1 MAKFTDR
8 LDSVRIAAPCP
19 ADWDSMYGNER
30 VRFCG
35 QCQLHVYNL
44 SDMSKAEA
52 EQLIGQTEGRLC
64 VRYYKRRDGSI
75 ITQNCPVGLRAIK
88 RRLSRIATA
97 VMSSLLGFFAAI
109 GFYRIVDEAR
119 PHVMGKMVVGDV
131 YRPVPPSVNPP
142 VVVEPVLEQEPV
154 VGNLVRI
161 DTPKPLGRK
170 LPKRQ

>member
-1 MAKFTDR
+1 MGQQSFPTARRTRSFTGCCCKRKRLSRSSLSGSRRRHVDMAKFTNR
-8 LDSVRIAAPCP
+8 LDSVRIASPCP

-75 ITQNCPVGLRAIK
+75 ITQNCP
-88 RRLSRIATA
+88 
-97 VMSSLLGFFAAI
+97 LL
-109 GFYRIVDEAR
+109 
-119 PHVMGKMVVGDV
+119 
-131 YRPVPPSVNPP
+131 
-142 VVVEPVLEQEPV
+142 
-154 VGNLVRI
+154 
-161 DTPKPLGRK
+161 
-170 LPKRQ
+170 

>member
-1 MAKFTDR
+1 MARFTSR

-30 VRFCG
+30 VRFCD
-35 QCQLHVYNL
+35 QCQLNVYNL
-44 SDMSKAEA
+44 SDMSRTEA
-52 EQLIGQTEGRLC
+52 ERLIGHAEGRLC

-109 GFYRIVDEAR
+109 GFYRIVDGAR
-119 PHVMGKMVVGDV
+119 PHVMGMMVVGDV
-131 YRPVPPSVNPP
+131 VRPMPPSVNRTP
-142 VVVEPVLEQEPV
+142 VVSPVPEHQMVVGKLVRLDRPKPV
-154 VGNLVRI
+154 VRKVR
-161 DTPKPLGRK
+161 PRK
-170 LPKRQ
+170 